1 MATNLQT
8 DSRQGVGELV
18 SGIVQ
23 DAQELVSQQMRL
35 FKQEVRQ
42 DFRNARDGLCLLG
55 VAAVVLLVASLLLG
69 LMLVHLVQ
77 WLAPSWPMW
86 GCFALVGGVFVA
98 IGAPLAYL
106 GYEKIRS
113 RNILPDESA
122 KALEESLEWKTK
134 PT

>member
-23 DAQELVSQQMRL
+23 DAQELVSQQLSL
-35 FKQEVRQ
+35 FKHELRQ
-42 DFRNARDGLCLLG
+42 DFRNARDGLCILAG
-55 VAAVVLLVASLLLG
+55 ATTVLLVASLLLG

-77 WLAPSWPMW
+77 WLAPTWPLW
-86 GCFALVGGVFVA
+86 VCYALIGGVFAV
-98 IGAPLAYL
+98 IGSALAYV
-106 GYEKIRS
+106 GYEKLRS